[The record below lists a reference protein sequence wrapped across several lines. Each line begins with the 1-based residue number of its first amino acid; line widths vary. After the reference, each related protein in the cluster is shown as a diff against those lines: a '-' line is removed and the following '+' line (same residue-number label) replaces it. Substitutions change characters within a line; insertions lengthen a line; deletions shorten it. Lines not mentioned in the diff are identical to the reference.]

1 MAVHPLFRA
10 YNPALAR
17 QVARK
22 ARALRSYHSHD
33 AERHPPVPRPYTF
46 YVGASWAGK
55 PNDPAQRAKV
65 PFPPDTLVGQWR
77 DKMLSHPKAAKSVDA
92 GEDFFFIQEV
102 MPPLL
107 LYVLR

>member
-1 MAVHPLFRA
+1 
-10 YNPALAR
+10 
-17 QVARK
+17 
-22 ARALRSYHSHD
+22 
-33 AERHPPVPRPYTF
+33 
-46 YVGASWAGK
+46 
-55 PNDPAQRAKV
+55 V